1 MDAVGLSGYFC
12 SLVSAAVTTMVADVD
27 VVSATSLAEIMV
39 ADAMTTVAAILVN
52 G

>member
-1 MDAVGLSGYFC
+1 MDAVGLSGYYC
-12 SLVSAAVTTMVADVD
+12 SLVSAAVTTMVAD